1 MSWMRWR
8 RRGRH
13 AGFAALAEAEVGGWC
28 WWRQAGD
35 GWTDT
40 ARETRLA
47 DRDGASTIT
56 SWVATQRRP
65 IRIGDLAQAAP
76 DYQPFFTDIRSV
88 LAVRSP

>member
-1 MSWMRWR
+1 VDAVEATGATR
-8 RRGRH
+8 
-13 AGFAALAEAEVGGWC
+13 GFAALAEAEVGGLVLVAT
-28 WWRQAGD
+28 AGD